1 MHADI
6 GRAAATTLFLPDV
19 APTLAPAAMASLP
32 ESGLG
37 NPVTGVLFVYRAL
50 DTLLEKVVLLLA
62 LVGVWSLAP
71 DRLWGGV
78 PELRP
83 HANPTAF

>member
-1 MHADI
+1 M
-6 GRAAATTLFLPDV
+6 
-19 APTLAPAAMASLP
+19 AMANLSA
-32 ESGLG
+32 SGLG
-37 NPVTGVLFVYRAL
+37 NPVAGVLFVYRSL

-78 PELRP
+78 PGLIP
-83 HANPTAF
+83 NPTAFSSFSLSSCRRLGS